1 MTTASQPAEIDPRL
15 DPRNPENPQHRMYK
29 QIEDGVSRLSARA
42 GGVPDEQ
49 NAQTTMSLFNRAD
62 QAGLRSVDH
71 LELNRRGTQHE
82 AGTLAVMVQGQ
93 DPYNP
98 ANRSAH
104 MDVVE
109 AARQKV
115 DDALQNYQSRHERS
129 AFQNPV
135 FDQNLT
141 RNFEQAQQQDNQN
154 REQPTMR
161 M

>member
-1 MTTASQPAEIDPRL
+1 MTTASQAAELDPSR
-15 DPRNPENPQHRMYK
+15 DPRNPENPQYRMYK

-42 GGVPDEQ
+42 GGVSDEQ

-62 QAGLRSVDH
+62 QAGLKSVDH

-98 ANRSAH
+98 ANRNAN
-104 MDVVE
+104 MNIVE
-109 AARQKV
+109 ASQQRV
-115 DDALQNYQSRHERS
+115 DASLQNYQARY
-129 AFQNPV
+129 AMDNPSL
-135 FDQNLT
+135 DRQQT
-141 RNFEQAQQQDNQN
+141 REIDQAQQQPT
-154 REQPTMR
+154 REQLSMR